1 MTASSKNVAKT
12 DIIDLEKE
20 GTRPRDLER
29 MFRDSALPVIAEKH
43 TVNLDVDISRIP
55 CDMSIS
61 ALDFNIISTDGKM
74 TVDRNQMVRYLKAKK
89 IVYLNGIPFM
99 FDGCIYAQVTDDEVI
114 RAIHFAVDEYQ
125 VPPFVTRSMAQDIVA
140 KLKATSTIMDIKPP
154 NDWDEEGYYDE
165 TEDLIPF
172 DNCIYNIDRDMVLRF
187 SPNVFFTYQLGG
199 TYNPRITEHPVEEI
213 YKKIIPD
220 AGTRRFFFEMV
231 GYSLFSQK
239 MSPPAIFVIYGPGN
253 TGKSALQIAVTAL
266 AGAQNISSMDLT
278 QLSGTF
284 TTAELMGK
292 LINICGETGSGQ
304 TRVESKVDGEL
315 LKRLSDGQAI
325 TVQHK
330 HGKPFQMVNR
340 AKLWFITNTFPD
352 FGDTSSGMYRRL
364 YIIPCRQEQNWEE
377 KIHNKLTE
385 WDAVS
390 WLANK
395 ALEGYRDFLA
405 NDSKFHVSF
414 EMLTELKSFKGQDTM
429 MDFFEAYLGTTDKN
443 FIPDK
448 LDGMIAREVWAQYD
462 EYSLRCGGK
471 GMGYKKF
478 REKVRNE
485 YAMNTVAVRT
495 HQQDGKPT
503 NLLKFV
509 KPRTNKAQL

>member
-1 MTASSKNVAKT
+1 MTALSKITSKK
-12 DIIDLEKE
+12 DIIDLEME

-29 MFRDSALPVIAEKH
+29 MFKDAVLPVANGKREI
-43 TVNLDVDISRIP
+43 NRDVDIERVS
-55 CDMSIS
+55 CSTQIS

-74 TVDRNQMVRYLKAKK
+74 TVDRNQMVRYLKARR
-89 IVYLNGIPFM
+89 IVYLNGIPFR
-99 FDGCIYAQVTDDEVI
+99 FDGCIYSQIADEDVI
-114 RAIHFAVDEYQ
+114 RDIHFAVDEYKL
-125 VPPFVTRSMAQDIVA
+125 PTFITRSMAQDIVA
-140 KLKATSTIMDIKPP
+140 KLKATSTILDIEPP
-154 NDWDEEGYYDE
+154 KDWDEEGRYDE
-165 TEDLIPF
+165 SELVPF
-172 DNCIYNIDRDMVLRF
+172 FNGLYNIKNDEFLRF
-187 SPNVFFTYQLGG
+187 TPYVFFTYQLGG

-213 YKKIIPD
+213 YRKIIPD
-220 AGTRRFFFEMV
+220 DATRRFFFEMV

-253 TGKSALQIAVTAL
+253 TGKSALQSAVTAL
-266 AGAQNISSMDLT
+266 AGAGNISSMDLT

-304 TRVESKVDGEL
+304 TRVDSKVDGEL

-340 AKLWFITNTFPD
+340 AKLWFITNTLPD

-364 YIIPCRQEQNWEE
+364 YIIPCRQEQNWEDQIYE
-377 KIHNKLTE
+377 KLTDWE
-385 WDAVS
+385 AVS

-395 ALEGYRDFLA
+395 ALEGYRDFLD
-405 NDSKFHVSF
+405 NDCKFHVSF
-414 EMLTELKSFKGQDTM
+414 EMLTEIKSFKGQDTL

-448 LDGMIAREVWAQYD
+448 LDGKIVKEVWTQYD

-485 YAMNTVAVRT
+485 YSMNMLTVRT
-495 HQQDGKPT
+495 YQQDGKPT
-503 NLLKFV
+503 NLLKFI
-509 KPRTNKAQL
+509 KPRK